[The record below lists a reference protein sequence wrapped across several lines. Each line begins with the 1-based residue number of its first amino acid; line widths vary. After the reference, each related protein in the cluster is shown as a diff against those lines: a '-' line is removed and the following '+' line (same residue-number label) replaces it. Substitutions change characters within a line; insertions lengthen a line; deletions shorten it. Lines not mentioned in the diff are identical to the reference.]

1 MPPATDR
8 QLQMLIDK
16 SLAGDRNAKED
27 LLDHACERLMSLTRK
42 MLNNYPGI
50 HRWEQTDDIF
60 QNSMIRLHRALIQV
74 RIESTRHFFNLAALQ
89 IRRELVDAARKY
101 FGPEGLGKNH
111 HTDSQPSDDLGGA
124 LHNRA
129 NEPDDISTWTEF
141 HVQVDQLPPEELEV
155 VNLLFYEGLTQEEA
169 ANVLG
174 ISFRT
179 LKRRWQSAKLKLY
192 KELTSE

>member
-1 MPPATDR
+1 MPPVTDR
-8 QLQMLIDK
+8 QLQALIDK
-16 SLAGDRNAKED
+16 SLDGDPLAKET

-42 MLNNYPGI
+42 MLHNYPGI

-89 IRRELVDAARKY
+89 IRRELIDAARRY
-101 FGPEGLGKNH
+101 FGPGGLGKNH
-111 HTDSQPSDDLGGA
+111 HTDSQPSDDQGGT
-124 LHNRA
+124 LHNKA
-129 NEPDDISTWTEF
+129 QEPDDLSTWTEF
-141 HVQVDQLPPEELEV
+141 HAQVEKLPLEELEV
-155 VNLLFYEGLTQEEA
+155 VNLLFYEGLSQEEA

-192 KELTSE
+192 KELTRG

>member
-8 QLQMLIDK
+8 QLQILIEK
-16 SLAGDRNAKED
+16 SLAGDPDAKED

-42 MLNNYPGI
+42 MLQGYPNLR
-50 HRWEQTDDIF
+50 RWEDTEDIY
-60 QNSMIRLHRALIQV
+60 QNSMIRLHRALSHV

-89 IRRELVDAARKY
+89 IRRELIDAARRY
-101 FGPEGLGKNH
+101 FGPEGLGANH
-111 HTDSQPSDDLGGA
+111 HTDSQPSDDQGGT
-124 LHNRA
+124 LHNKA
-129 NEPDDISTWTEF
+129 NEPDDITTWTEF

-155 VNLLFYEGLTQEEA
+155 VNLLFYEGLSQEESA
-169 ANVLG
+169 KVLG

-192 KELTSE
+192 KELTGE

>member
-8 QLQMLIDK
+8 QLQILIDK
-16 SLAGDRNAKED
+16 TLAGDLNAKED
-27 LLDHACERLMSLTRK
+27 LLDHACDRLLCLTRK
-42 MLNNYPGI
+42 MLHNYPGI
-50 HRWEQTDDIF
+50 RRWEQTDDVF

-89 IRRELVDAARKY
+89 IRRELIDAARRY

-111 HTDSQPSDDLGGA
+111 HTDSQPSDDQGGT
-124 LHNRA
+124 LHNKA

-141 HVQVDQLPPEELEV
+141 HVQVDHLPPEELEV
-155 VNLLFYEGLTQEEA
+155 VNLLFYEGLSQEEA

-174 ISFRT
+174 ISTRT

-192 KELTSE
+192 KELAGE